1 MGYLIDTNILL
12 RSCQPD
18 HPMYFVALEAVETL
32 LKKEE
37 MLYVSPQNI
46 VEFWNVCT
54 RPLDKNGLGMTPT
67 ETSTEVTRF
76 EALIPMKPDVP
87 NIHQQWRT
95 LVTKYAVK
103 GVNVHD
109 ARLVAFCLVHGLT
122 HILTFNDRDFRRYKE
137 LTVVHP
143 DSVTSLPK

>member
-1 MGYLIDTNILL
+1 MGYLVDTNILL

-18 HPMYFVALEAVETL
+18 NPMYSIVIVAVETL
-32 LKKEE
+32 LKKGK

-54 RPLDKNGLGMTPT
+54 RPLDKNGLGMTPKDAVA
-67 ETSTEVTRF
+67 EITRF
-76 EALIPMKPDVP
+76 ESFLSLKLDVP
-87 NIHQQWRT
+87 DIHQQWIT

-109 ARLVAFCLVHGLT
+109 A
-122 HILTFNDRDFRRYKE
+122 
-137 LTVVHP
+137 
-143 DSVTSLPK
+143 